1 MTPSDDSPK
10 DQPEL
15 QPELRADLPSDKPTE
30 RERRTSDRIPI
41 RSLVEVK
48 IPTWQAFRSVHAV
61 NVSQGGMRISL
72 GPHGRVGIPIDII
85 LTLPNGKRVH
95 LPGEVAHLG
104 GDGSGDIGVRF
115 RDLPPKILEELDG
128 YIEELRSGRI
138 PSDDASSG
146 GIPSGVLIKKKS

>member
-1 MTPSDDSPK
+1 MKGPDDSE
-10 DQPEL
+10 D
-15 QPELRADLPSDKPTE
+15 
-30 RERRTSDRIPI
+30 RRTSERVST

-72 GPHGRVGIPIDII
+72 GPHARIGLPIDII
-85 LTLPNGKRVH
+85 LTLPNGKRLH

-104 GDGSGDIGVRF
+104 GDNSGDIGVRF
-115 RDLPPKILEELDG
+115 QELPPKVRAEVEG
-128 YIEELRSGRI
+128 YIDDLRSGRT
-138 PSDDASSG
+138 PKDETPAS

>member
-1 MTPSDDSPK
+1 MKGPK
-10 DQPEL
+10 DDDPESNDRRSS
-15 QPELRADLPSDKPTE
+15 ERVPT
-30 RERRTSDRIPI
+30 

-72 GPHGRVGIPIDII
+72 GPHARIGLPVDII

-95 LPGEVAHLG
+95 LPGQVAHLG
-104 GDGSGDIGVRF
+104 GDDSGDIGVRF
-115 RDLPPKILEELDG
+115 QELPPKVQAEVDG
-128 YIEELRSGRI
+128 YIEDLRSGRT
-138 PSDDASSG
+138 PRHETPAG

>member
-1 MTPSDDSPK
+1 MKDPDDSG
-10 DQPEL
+10 
-15 QPELRADLPSDKPTE
+15 
-30 RERRTSDRIPI
+30 ERRTSERIAT

-72 GPHGRVGIPIDII
+72 GPHARIGLPIDII
-85 LTLPNGKRVH
+85 LTLPNGKRLH

-115 RDLPPKILEELDG
+115 QELPPKIRAEVDG
-128 YIEELRSGRI
+128 YIEELRSGRT
-138 PSDDASSG
+138 PAG
-146 GIPSGVLIKKKS
+146 KTPAAGMPSGVLIKKKS